1 MKDYIKCYVSGQHQ
15 RGQEKE
21 GIVSFAVPEYGI
33 LFRCMASGT
42 KAELEII
49 AFLSFLKFAEHNLN
63 IFETKQMR
71 IFTDY
76 PLLVY
81 LMNNGAVGM
90 PGMEAVVSEAKK
102 YSKKMEFTVKWI
114 GEKENRAADS
124 VANIPQMPVK
134 NRVKIKTFA
143 NLNITK
149 PNQDIS
155 GNSDTS
161 SGINI

>member
-1 MKDYIKCYVSGQHQ
+1 MRDFIKCYVSGQYQ
-15 RGQEKE
+15 NGNEKE
-21 GIVSFAVPEYGI
+21 GIVSFAVPEYGV

-49 AFLSFLKFAEHNLN
+49 AFLSFLKFAEHNLD
-63 IFETKQMR
+63 IFKTRQLR
-71 IFTDY
+71 IFTDFS
-76 PLLVY
+76 LLVY
-81 LMNNGAVGM
+81 IMNNGAVGM

-102 YSKKMEFTVKWI
+102 YSKKMEYTVKWI
-114 GEKENRAADS
+114 SEKENRAAES
-124 VANIPQMPVK
+124 VVNIPQMPVK

-149 PNQDIS
+149 PKQDLA

-161 SGINI
+161 SGINL